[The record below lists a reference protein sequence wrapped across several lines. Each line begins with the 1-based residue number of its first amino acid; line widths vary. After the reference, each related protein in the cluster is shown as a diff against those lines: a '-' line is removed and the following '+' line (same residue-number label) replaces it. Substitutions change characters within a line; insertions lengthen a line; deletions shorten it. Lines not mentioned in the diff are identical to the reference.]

1 MKAGEKQSLEQVQAF
16 LEATGEVDFKVDGQE
31 EVYAWRGRVLKGQ
44 EYGHLSKGKKGLL
57 RQYIIKMTGLSRAQ
71 ATRLIS
77 QWMGT
82 GSLHVKPRRRVRFT
96 PRFTRADIELLAQ
109 VDEAHETLSGPATLK
124 ILHRGYHDFADLR
137 FERLSSISVAH
148 IYNLR
153 KARVYRERR
162 INIEKTR
169 PTKVM
174 LGERRR
180 PEPNGKPGY
189 IRIDTVHQGDLDG
202 VKGVYHINAVDEV
215 TQWEIVAAAAH
226 ISEAWLI
233 PVLERILAQFP
244 FKILGFHSDNG
255 SEYINHRVA
264 ELLNKLLVEQTKSR
278 PRHSND
284 NGLAETKNGSVIR
297 KHMGFGHIACEHA
310 DRINTFYEES
320 FNPYLNFHRPCGVPE
335 LKTDQRGKT
344 RRVYKWYA
352 TPWEILRHLPGL
364 AGYLKSNL
372 TVDQLDR
379 LAGATSDTQAAVAMQ
394 DAKRKLFAHIWD
406 RKVA

>member
-1 MKAGEKQSLEQVQAF
+1 MKAGEKQSLEQIQAF
-16 LEATGEVDFKVDGQE
+16 LEATGEVDFKADGQE
-31 EVYAWRGRVLKGQ
+31 EVYAWLGRVLKGQ
-44 EYGHLSKGKKGLL
+44 EYGHLSKGKKGLV
-57 RQYIIKMTGLSRAQ
+57 RQYIIKMTALSRAQ
-71 ATRLIS
+71 ATRRIS

-202 VKGVYHINAVDEV
+202 VKGVYHTVTDTAEVNTRDVPGRVSTTPGLILTFFFASDALLGLPLFLCATTVHIPRGAVVNLLRHPRTLIRSSGKDGLILYIECLDLEV
-215 TQWEIVAAAAH
+215 T
-226 ISEAWLI
+226 
-233 PVLERILAQFP
+233 
-244 FKILGFHSDNG
+244 
-255 SEYINHRVA
+255 
-264 ELLNKLLVEQTKSR
+264 
-278 PRHSND
+278 
-284 NGLAETKNGSVIR
+284 
-297 KHMGFGHIACEHA
+297 
-310 DRINTFYEES
+310 
-320 FNPYLNFHRPCGVPE
+320 
-335 LKTDQRGKT
+335 RG
-344 RRVYKWYA
+344 
-352 TPWEILRHLPGL
+352 
-364 AGYLKSNL
+364 
-372 TVDQLDR
+372 DD
-379 LAGATSDTQAAVAMQ
+379 
-394 DAKRKLFAHIWD
+394 
-406 RKVA
+406 